1 LFRVAGVR
9 SEEDGH
15 SGNELADLGPE
26 AKGWLSAKYCIYPQS
41 VVLALPERTIVEKIQ
56 IMGHPWATTTAME
69 IWLGDVPKGEEV
81 DLKKAMFFKAGDLSM
96 SSNKENDY
104 SARQLQSVEIT
115 QAAKPCRVSFV
126 KLVLHKNHQNR
137 KNQYNQVG
145 LFGVNLIGQPT
156 SCATPEGDWLEDV
169 LSPYDDLSFLM
180 YTDSEVAQ
188 LIAKL
193 EKKKLEAVA
202 TERFEYAKK
211 IKSAIGE
218 LVEAG
223 QMLASLQ
230 MEKRLLAERQMY
242 DEAKEKK
249 EQMEDFRVEVYKNLE
264 ITDLLELQGVKG
276 V

>member
-1 LFRVAGVR
+1 
-9 SEEDGH
+9 
-15 SGNELADLGPE
+15 LADLGPE

-41 VVLALPERTIVEKIQ
+41 VVLALPDRTIVEKIQ
-56 IMGHPWATTTAME
+56 IMGHPWATTTALE
-69 IWLGDVPKGEEV
+69 IWLGDVPKGEDV
-81 DLKKAMFFKAGDLSM
+81 DLKKAMFFKAGDLTM

-126 KLVLHKNHQNR
+126 KLVMHKNHQNR

-145 LFGVNLIGQPT
+145 LYGVNLIGQPT
-156 SCATPEGDWLEDV
+156 SNVNSDGDWLENGDV

-180 YTDSEVAQ
+180 YTDIEVAQ

-249 EQMEDFRVEVYKNLE
+249 EQMDDFRVEVYKNLE
-264 ITDLLELQGVKG
+264 ITDLLELQGG
-276 V
+276 GGRNP